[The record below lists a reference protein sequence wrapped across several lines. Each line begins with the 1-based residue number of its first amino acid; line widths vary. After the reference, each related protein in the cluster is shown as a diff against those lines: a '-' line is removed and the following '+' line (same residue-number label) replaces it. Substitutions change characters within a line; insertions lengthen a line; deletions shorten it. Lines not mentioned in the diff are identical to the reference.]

1 MACADVETPHLVA
14 PPLAI
19 YGGALLAGLL
29 INRARPRPVLASG
42 IVHPI
47 GLVLLVV
54 GALIAGWAQLA
65 MYRSTTSSLP
75 FRPAATLVEEGPFR
89 YSRNPMYVAFTLA
102 YVGVSLLTNAVA
114 PLLILPAVLAV
125 MIGGVVR
132 REERYLARRFGDQ
145 YADYTARVRR
155 WL

>member
-65 MYRSTTSSLP
+65 MYRSRTSSLP

-114 PLLILPAVLAV
+114 PLLTNEVMAGLNYQVDGPEKAEPGPVITAFLDKNAPA
-125 MIGGVVR
+125 
-132 REERYLARRFGDQ
+132 Q
-145 YADYTARVRR
+145 
-155 WL
+155 